1 MGPVTEEPSMGATA
15 QIYEASTFQPAKAVG
30 QMMCRVRAAY
40 IAALDQ
46 ALAQEPAIADL
57 EISAAQYTILNVLE
71 QRGVDSAAQL
81 CKDISYD
88 GGAMTRMVDRL
99 EAKGLVSRRRSEDD
113 RRLINLE
120 LTEEGR
126 LAVPKLRACS
136 AQVLNHLLRGFS
148 ASEVRQ
154 FEGFLARM
162 LQNS

>member
-1 MGPVTEEPSMGATA
+1 MAATA
-15 QIYEASTFQPAKAVG
+15 QIYDANTFQPAKAVG
-30 QMMCRVRAAY
+30 QLMCRVRAAY
-40 IAALDQ
+40 IAALDE
-46 ALAQEPAIADL
+46 ALAREPEIADL

-113 RRLINLE
+113 RRLIYLE

-126 LAVPKLRACS
+126 QAVPKLRACS
-136 AQVLNHLLRGFS
+136 AHVLNYLLRGFS
-148 ASEVRQ
+148 ANEVRQ

-162 LQNS
+162 LQNC

>member
-1 MGPVTEEPSMGATA
+1 MGATA
-15 QIYEASTFQPAKAVG
+15 KIYDANNFQPAKAVG
-30 QMMCRVRAAY
+30 QLMCRVRAAY
-40 IAALDQ
+40 IQALDQ
-46 ALAQEPAIADL
+46 ALAQEPEIAAL
-57 EISAAQYTILNVLE
+57 EISAAQYTILSVLE

-126 LAVPKLRACS
+126 AAVPKLRGCS
-136 AQVLNHLLRGFS
+136 AEVLNHLLDGFS
-148 ASEVRQ
+148 STEVRQ
-154 FEGFLARM
+154 FEGFLGRM
-162 LQNS
+162 LKNT

>member
-1 MGPVTEEPSMGATA
+1 MGESAV
-15 QIYEASTFQPAKAVG
+15 IYDVRSFQPAKAVG
-30 QMMCRVRAAY
+30 QLMCRVRSVY
-40 IAALDQ
+40 IAALDE
-46 ALAQEPAIADL
+46 ALAREPELAGL

-71 QRGVDSAAQL
+71 QRGVDSAAKL

-99 EAKGLVSRRRSEDD
+99 EAKGLVSRRRSEED

-136 AQVLNHLLRGFS
+136 ARVLNHLLRGFS
-148 ASEVRQ
+148 GTEVRQ
-154 FEGFLARM
+154 FEGFLGRM
-162 LQNS
+162 LENA

>member
-1 MGPVTEEPSMGATA
+1 MGASA
-15 QIYEASTFQPAKAVG
+15 QIYEAATFQPAKAVG
-30 QMMCRVRAAY
+30 QLMCRVRTAY

-46 ALAQEPAIADL
+46 ALAQEPEIAEL

-126 LAVPKLRACS
+126 LAIPKLRACS
-136 AQVLNHLLRGFS
+136 AHVLNHLLRGFS
-148 ASEVRQ
+148 TSEVRQ
-154 FEGFLARM
+154 FEGFLGRM
-162 LQNS
+162 LQNC